1 MDHKKVIED
10 FYSGKLS
17 PEQAREFLEWIES
30 QEAEEYLSAEFIQ
43 LWSEKVK
50 IQLEVWDNRPLWVK
64 INAEKS
70 GYSRPFLHRKSTPS
84 GKRLMPTWL
93 KYAAAVLIIGTA
105 FFAWQSLQER
115 TDSQELAQ
123 TEEVEKWITRSNPA
137 GQKTKIL
144 LSDGSTIFLN
154 SASTIT
160 FPENFQSNRK
170 VTLEGEAFFEVAE
183 DASHPFSV
191 ESKGITTTALGTSF
205 NISTFNREDKVA
217 VSLIT
222 GKVKVN
228 QLGSKKVLELNPG
241 EESVLAMDEEN
252 IEKYRINAGERIL
265 WINGVLKFK
274 NTSLEDMISILERW
288 YGVSISVIGTPQAD
302 LATGTFDNNESLR
315 NVLHV
320 LSESMGFSYEL
331 TEKKVKIHFN

>member
-1 MDHKKVIED
+1 MDHKKVIEN

-17 PEQAREFLEWIES
+17 PDQAREFLEWIET

-43 LWSEKVK
+43 LWGEKVK
-50 IQLEVWDNRPLWVK
+50 SQLEGWDNRPLWEK

-70 GYSRPFLHRKSTPS
+70 GYSRPFLHKETPS
-84 GKRLMPTWL
+84 SKSLIPTWL
-93 KYAAAVLIIGTA
+93 KYAAAVLIFGIA
-105 FFAWQSLQER
+105 IYAWQSVQEPTVSR
-115 TDSQELAQ
+115 ELAT
-123 TEEVEKWITRSNPA
+123 TEELEKWITRSNPA

-154 SASTIT
+154 SASTVT
-160 FPENFQSNRK
+160 YPENFQTNRK
-170 VTLEGEAFFEVAE
+170 VTLEGEAFFEVAK

-205 NISTFNREDKVA
+205 NISTFNKQDKVA
-217 VSLIT
+217 VTLIT

-228 QLGSKKVLELNPG
+228 QLGSKQVLELNPG
-241 EESVLAMDEEN
+241 EESVLAIDEEN
-252 IEKYRINAGERIL
+252 IKKYKTNASDRIL
-265 WINGVLKFK
+265 WTNGVLKFDK
-274 NTSLEDMISILERW
+274 TSFDEMKSSLERW
-288 YGVSISVIGTPQAD
+288 YGVSISVSGTPQAD

-320 LSESMGFSYEL
+320 LSESLGFSYEL
-331 TEKKVKIHFN
+331 NEKKVEINFN

>member
-1 MDHKKVIED
+1 MDHKKIIED

-50 IQLEVWDNRPLWVK
+50 TQLEVWDNRPLWEK
-64 INAEKS
+64 INAEKA
-70 GYSRPFLHRKSTPS
+70 GYSQPFLHRESIPTT
-84 GKRLMPTWL
+84 KRQLPAWL
-93 KYAAAVLIIGTA
+93 KYAASILVFTIA
-105 FFAWQSLQER
+105 FFTWKSVQER
-115 TDSQELAQ
+115 TISPELAK

-154 SASTIT
+154 SASTVT
-160 FPENFQSNRK
+160 YPENFQTNRK
-170 VTLEGEAFFEVAE
+170 VTLEGEAFFEVAK
-183 DASHPFSV
+183 DASFPFSV

-205 NISTFNREDKVA
+205 NISTFNKQDKVA
-217 VSLIT
+217 VTLIT

-228 QLGSKKVLELNPG
+228 QLGSKQVLELNPG
-241 EESVLAMDEEN
+241 EESVLAIDEET
-252 IEKYRINAGERIL
+252 IQKYKINAEERIL
-265 WINGVLKFK
+265 WISGVLKFN
-274 NTSLEDMISILERW
+274 NTSFDDMKTSLERW
-288 YGVSISVIGTPQAD
+288 YGVSISVSGTPQAD

-320 LSESMGFSYEL
+320 LSGSMGFSYEL
-331 TEKKVKIHFN
+331 NEKKVEIHFN

>member
-43 LWSEKVK
+43 LWGEKVK
-50 IQLEVWDNRPLWVK
+50 SQLEFWDNRPLWKK

-70 GYSRPFLHRKSTPS
+70 GYSRPFLHKDSTPS
-84 GKRLMPTWL
+84 TKRLIPTWL
-93 KYAAAVLIIGTA
+93 KYAAAVLLMGAA
-105 FFAWQSLQER
+105 FFGWQSFQER
-115 TDSQELAQ
+115 TVSQELAQ
-123 TEEVEKWITRSNPA
+123 TEEIEKWITRSNPA

-154 SASTIT
+154 SASTVT
-160 FPENFQSNRK
+160 YPENFQTNRK
-170 VTLEGEAFFEVAE
+170 VTLDGEAFFEVAE
-183 DASHPFSV
+183 DPSHPFTV

-205 NISTFNREDKVA
+205 NISTFNKQDKVA
-217 VSLIT
+217 VTLIT

-228 QLGSKKVLELNPG
+228 QLGSKQALELNPG
-241 EESVLAMDEEN
+241 EESILAIDELVL
-252 IEKYRINAGERIL
+252 EKYKINPQERIL
-265 WINGVLKFK
+265 WTNGVLKFQ
-274 NTSLEDMISILERW
+274 NTSFDEMISVLERW
-288 YGVSISVIGTPQAD
+288 YGVSISVKGTSQAD

-331 TEKKVKIHFN
+331 NEKKVEIHFN